1 MMDRFAATRY
11 PILDVLQRRWSPR
24 AFAERPVERET
35 LRSLLEAARWA
46 PSTGN
51 EQPWSFLV
59 ATKDD
64 PAAYARLLSCLSE
77 NNQRWAGAAPVLM
90 ISVASLRF
98 TRNDQPNR
106 FAFHDVGLAVEN
118 LVIQALAMG
127 LYVHQMAG
135 FSPEKARELYKLPAS
150 AEAVAAIALGYLGDP
165 QTLPDDLREREL
177 TPSVRK
183 PLQEFVFGGQ
193 WGQTATWVQE

>member
-1 MMDRFAATRY
+1 MDRLADTKY
-11 PILDVLQRRWSPR
+11 PILEVLQRRWSPR
-24 AFAERPVERET
+24 AFAERPVEREK
-35 LRSLLEAARWA
+35 LHSLLEAARWA

-51 EQPWSFLV
+51 EQPWSFLA

-64 PAAYARLLSCLSE
+64 PAEYARLLSCLSE
-77 NNQRWAGAAPVLM
+77 NNQRWAGMAPVLM
-90 ISVASLRF
+90 ISVASHRF
-98 TRNDQPNR
+98 ARNDQPNR

-135 FSPEKARELYKLPAS
+135 FSPEKARELYNIPAT

-193 WGQTATWVQE
+193 WGQPATWVQR